1 MPQSKI
7 AGLIGR
13 YPGSKLLALACA
25 VGVWA
30 AVGTA
35 SRGEEIF
42 DVSLRFTGVGEGLA
56 VNPDQL
62 EPVTVQLR
70 GPRSRLQGLRTNGVI
85 VTVDCSNVYGPTE
98 RTINIHEASLR
109 LPPTV
114 EFVRAVPS
122 QLRFT
127 LQQESS
133 RQVEVFPQF
142 VGQYED
148 GYEVARRRVDPEQL
162 TVVGPPDRLA
172 LVEQVGVDPI
182 DLSGVVGTRSFRVS
196 AFLAD
201 PYLRFEG
208 DPTVTVEVEMRRR

>member
-1 MPQSKI
+1 MAQSKI
-7 AGLIGR
+7 AMFVGR

-30 AVGTA
+30 AVGSA

-42 DVSLRFTGVGEGLA
+42 DVSLRFTDVAEGLA

-70 GPRSRLQGLRTNGVI
+70 GPRSRLQGLRNEGVT
-85 VTVDCSNVYGPTE
+85 VTVDCSNIYGPAE
-98 RTINIHEASLR
+98 RTISIHEGSLQ

-127 LQQESS
+127 LQQESR
-133 RQVEVFPQF
+133 RQVEVVPQF
-142 VGQYED
+142 VGHLEE
-148 GYEVARRRVDPEQL
+148 GYQVARYRVEPEEL
-162 TVVGPPDRLA
+162 TVIGPPDRLA

-182 DLSGVVGTRSFRVS
+182 DLEGVIGTRKFQTS